1 MSKIKTC
8 LSLYSLQNEYMTKR
22 MTLEDIFRF
31 MKDNSIEGVEF
42 LPDQMMHGAPHPSEE
57 NLENWDR
64 LCREY
69 GVKPVIADVFLNTNL
84 YKNRELTKKEC
95 VDLLIDEIRLAHRL
109 GMKMIRLV
117 SMTPAFVL
125 EPLLPYCEKYD
136 IKMGLEIHA
145 GLSFDKQKTK
155 DYITEMKRLNSP
167 YAGLVIDTGIFCKRV
182 PQVMENYC
190 RAMGTGEA
198 PIEFVDRMF
207 DIGFD
212 EVEHS
217 DSDGIATPR
226 DIADYFQVILEK
238 HPDPARHSFHIH
250 DIRGMGIAGYY
261 AAMLAG
267 IRTFDCTVGGIGGQ
281 VANFLDGVPV
291 KGAGD
296 YYFDTCRTG
305 LVSTED
311 FITMV
316 NGMGIHTGVD
326 QEKLYALGRNL
337 EKMLGRPLY
346 SFTSTVRS
354 GLGA

>member
-207 DIGFD
+207 AEGKDGRDVYGPDGRFIP
-212 EVEHS
+212 ELQKLLKS
-217 DSDGIATPR
+217 D
-226 DIADYFQVILEK
+226 ADYMFAHFADGYENEPYNVLDDLMPYIFHVHFKLFEMTENGEYSIDYKGILQYL
-238 HPDPARHSFHIH
+238 H
-250 DIRGMGIAGYY
+250 DHNYDGY
-261 AAMLAG
+261 
-267 IRTFDCTVGGIGGQ
+267 
-281 VANFLDGVPV
+281 
-291 KGAGD
+291 
-296 YYFDTCRTG
+296 
-305 LVSTED
+305 VSTEYEGNRW
-311 FITMV
+311 T
-316 NGMGIHTGVD
+316 
-326 QEKLYALGRNL
+326 LP
-337 EKMLGRPLY
+337 GRPMKEKEQVIAHQRYIRDCLKEIQ
-346 SFTSTVRS
+346 
-354 GLGA
+354 G

>member
-167 YAGLVIDTGIFCKRV
+167 YAGLVIDTGIFCKKV

-198 PIEFVDRMF
+198 PIEFVNRMF
-207 DIGFD
+207 AEGKDGRDVYGPDGQFIP
-212 EVEHS
+212 ELQKLLKS
-217 DSDGIATPR
+217 D
-226 DIADYFQVILEK
+226 ADYMFAHFADGYENEPYNVLDDLMPYIFHVHFKLFEMTENGEYSIDYKGILQYL
-238 HPDPARHSFHIH
+238 H
-250 DIRGMGIAGYY
+250 DHNYDGY
-261 AAMLAG
+261 
-267 IRTFDCTVGGIGGQ
+267 
-281 VANFLDGVPV
+281 
-291 KGAGD
+291 
-296 YYFDTCRTG
+296 
-305 LVSTED
+305 VSTEYEGNRWTLPGRP
-311 FITMV
+311 I
-316 NGMGIHTGVD
+316 
-326 QEKLYALGRNL
+326 QEKEQVIAHQRYIRDCLIEIQG
-337 EKMLGRPLY
+337 
-346 SFTSTVRS
+346 
-354 GLGA
+354 

>member
-167 YAGLVIDTGIFCKRV
+167 YAGLVIDTGIFCKKV

-198 PIEFVDRMF
+198 PIEFVNRMF
-207 DIGFD
+207 AEGKDGRDVYGPDGRFIP
-212 EVEHS
+212 ELQKLLKS
-217 DSDGIATPR
+217 D
-226 DIADYFQVILEK
+226 ADYMFAHFADGYENEPYNVLDDLMPYIFHVHFKLFEMTENGEYSIDYKGILQYL
-238 HPDPARHSFHIH
+238 H
-250 DIRGMGIAGYY
+250 DHNYDGY
-261 AAMLAG
+261 
-267 IRTFDCTVGGIGGQ
+267 
-281 VANFLDGVPV
+281 
-291 KGAGD
+291 
-296 YYFDTCRTG
+296 
-305 LVSTED
+305 VSTEYEGNRW
-311 FITMV
+311 T
-316 NGMGIHTGVD
+316 
-326 QEKLYALGRNL
+326 LP
-337 EKMLGRPLY
+337 GRPMKEKEQVIAHQRYIRDCLIEIQ
-346 SFTSTVRS
+346 
-354 GLGA
+354 G

>member
-167 YAGLVIDTGIFCKRV
+167 YAGLVIDTGIFCKKV

-207 DIGFD
+207 AEGKDGRDVYGPDGQFIP
-212 EVEHS
+212 ELEKLLKS
-217 DSDGIATPR
+217 D
-226 DIADYFQVILEK
+226 ADYMFAHFADGYENEPYNVLDDLMPYIFHVHFKLFEMTENGEYSIDYKGILQYL
-238 HPDPARHSFHIH
+238 H
-250 DIRGMGIAGYY
+250 DHNYDGY
-261 AAMLAG
+261 
-267 IRTFDCTVGGIGGQ
+267 
-281 VANFLDGVPV
+281 
-291 KGAGD
+291 
-296 YYFDTCRTG
+296 
-305 LVSTED
+305 VSTEYEGNRWTLPGRP
-311 FITMV
+311 I
-316 NGMGIHTGVD
+316 
-326 QEKLYALGRNL
+326 QEKEQVIAHQKYIRDCLIEIQG
-337 EKMLGRPLY
+337 
-346 SFTSTVRS
+346 
-354 GLGA
+354 

>member
-207 DIGFD
+207 AEGKDGRDVYGPDGRFIP
-212 EVEHS
+212 ELQKLLKS
-217 DSDGIATPR
+217 D
-226 DIADYFQVILEK
+226 ADYMFAHFADGYENEPYNVLDDLMPYIFHVHFKLFEMTENGEYSIDYKGILQYL
-238 HPDPARHSFHIH
+238 H
-250 DIRGMGIAGYY
+250 DHNYDGY
-261 AAMLAG
+261 
-267 IRTFDCTVGGIGGQ
+267 
-281 VANFLDGVPV
+281 
-291 KGAGD
+291 
-296 YYFDTCRTG
+296 
-305 LVSTED
+305 VSTEYEGNRW
-311 FITMV
+311 T
-316 NGMGIHTGVD
+316 
-326 QEKLYALGRNL
+326 LP
-337 EKMLGRPLY
+337 GRPMKEKEQVIAHQRYIRDCLIEIQ
-346 SFTSTVRS
+346 
-354 GLGA
+354 G

>member
-167 YAGLVIDTGIFCKRV
+167 YAGLVIDTGIFCKKV

-198 PIEFVDRMF
+198 PIEFVDSMF
-207 DIGFD
+207 AEGKDGRDVYGPDGQFIP
-212 EVEHS
+212 ELEKLLKS
-217 DSDGIATPR
+217 D
-226 DIADYFQVILEK
+226 ADYMFAHFADGYENEPYNVLDDLMPYIFHVHFKLFEMTENGEYSIDYKGILQYL
-238 HPDPARHSFHIH
+238 H
-250 DIRGMGIAGYY
+250 DHNYDGY
-261 AAMLAG
+261 
-267 IRTFDCTVGGIGGQ
+267 
-281 VANFLDGVPV
+281 
-291 KGAGD
+291 
-296 YYFDTCRTG
+296 
-305 LVSTED
+305 VSTEYEGNRWTLPGRP
-311 FITMV
+311 I
-316 NGMGIHTGVD
+316 
-326 QEKLYALGRNL
+326 QEKEQVIAHQKYIRDCLIEIQG
-337 EKMLGRPLY
+337 
-346 SFTSTVRS
+346 
-354 GLGA
+354 